1 MPVVALR
8 LQALAW
14 PIFLAPLAVA
24 SRFFAAPSGAGLPS
38 RRSMRLSC
46 WCVLLQRPVLEKILR
61 GEITLVFRRWLRPS
75 VKAGGTLK
83 TALGVL
89 AIDALER
96 IEEHDISESDAQR
109 AGSSDRAT
117 LLAQLRRG
125 EGDLYKIA
133 LHHAGADP
141 RIQLRAQSDLG
152 EAEIVE
158 LRRRLDRFDA
168 SSRSGPWTRAALR
181 AIARRPAVLAAKLAQ
196 ELGQPTVE
204 FKRNIRKLKELGLTE
219 SLDIGYRVSPR
230 GSRLLEHLD

>member
-1 MPVVALR
+1 
-8 LQALAW
+8 
-14 PIFLAPLAVA
+14 
-24 SRFFAAPSGAGLPS
+24 
-38 RRSMRLSC
+38 MRLSC
-46 WCVLLQRPVLEKILR
+46 GRVLLQRPVLEQILR
-61 GEITLVFRRWLRPS
+61 GEVTLVFRRWLRPS

-83 TALGVL
+83 TPLGVL

-96 IEEHDISESDAQR
+96 IEEPDISESDAGR
-109 AGSSDRAT
+109 AGYPDRAA
-117 LLAQLRRG
+117 LLAELSGRQ
-125 EGDLYKIA
+125 GDLYRIS

-141 RIQLRAQSDLG
+141 RILLREQSDLG
-152 EAEIVE
+152 EVEIAE

-168 SSRSGPWTRAALR
+168 ASRSGPWTRAALR
-181 AIARRPAVLAAKLAQ
+181 AIARRPAVLAARLAQ